1 MCLVSIRHSKS
12 PLKSCG
18 VSLFFFNSRMKP
30 KETKRKMQLL
40 VDFSP
45 ALGIRMPVTCS
56 AILRLLWPRPGTS
69 GLGSIT
75 LMLPYLRPDIGSL
88 VSVSVLATSACELKS
103 LTCHPLL
110 CENVQITDL
119 STTSIAYLCT
129 DNYHNEQ

>member
-30 KETKRKMQLL
+30 KETKRKIQLL
-40 VDFSP
+40 VDFGP
-45 ALGIRMPVTCS
+45 ALGIRMPVTRS
-56 AILRLLWPRPGTS
+56 AILRLFWPRPGTS

-88 VSVSVLATSACELKS
+88 VSVSVLATSACMR
-103 LTCHPLL
+103 T
-110 CENVQITDL
+110 
-119 STTSIAYLCT
+119 
-129 DNYHNEQ
+129 